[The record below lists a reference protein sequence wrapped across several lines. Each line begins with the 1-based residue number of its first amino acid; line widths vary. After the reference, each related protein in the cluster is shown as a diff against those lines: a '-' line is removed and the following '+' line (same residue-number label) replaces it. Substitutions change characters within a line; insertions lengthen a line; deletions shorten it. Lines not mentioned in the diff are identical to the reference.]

1 MSDQRVLREINR
13 LLDTI
18 DAWRHRGDTATAG
31 PGPAPQGGAGSPAP
45 APASPGAA
53 TPGPAT
59 EAHPAADIP
68 APPAEDIDARR
79 AALSELEEQVRGC
92 TLCPL
97 HEGRTNGVPG
107 IGVLD
112 PLVMV
117 IGEGPGAEEDRRG
130 LPFVGRAGQY
140 LDKWLAAIGLSRDRD
155 VYITNIVKCRPPGNR
170 DPQPNEIAACTP
182 YLRRQIDIIRPKT
195 ILAVGRF
202 AASWLTGQSES
213 LGKLRGRTFDFTGV
227 PVVVTY
233 HPSGV
238 LRNPEY
244 RRPVWDDL
252 RRLREIYSERGGAG
266 EGGGG
271 DSAGGAGDSRPG
283 AANPGAANP
292 GGPGGPANPGPG
304 SPGPDEA

>member
-1 MSDQRVLREINR
+1 MSDQRVLHELSR

-18 DAWRHRGDTATAG
+18 DAWRRRGAESS
-31 PGPAPQGGAGSPAP
+31 GPAAAPPGRGESPA
-45 APASPGAA
+45 
-53 TPGPAT
+53 TGPETSSA
-59 EAHPAADIP
+59 AADHLH
-68 APPAEDIDARR
+68 ARR
-79 AALSELEEQVRGC
+79 AARAELEEQVRAC
-92 TLCPL
+92 RLCPL
-97 HEGRTNGVPG
+97 HEGRTTGVPG
-107 IGVLD
+107 MGVLD

-117 IGEGPGAEEDRRG
+117 IGEGPGAEEDRQG

-170 DPQPNEIAACTP
+170 DPQTEEIEACTP
-182 YLRRQIDIIRPKT
+182 YLRRQIDIVRPKT

-202 AASWLTGQSES
+202 AASWLTGHSDS
-213 LGKLRGRTFDFTGV
+213 LGKLRGRTFDYRGV

-252 RRLREIYSERGGAG
+252 RRLREIYSENAGAGKGGGA
-266 EGGGG
+266 
-271 DSAGGAGDSRPG
+271 ARTGGAGDARPG
-283 AANPGAANP
+283 AANAAGAGDA
-292 GGPGGPANPGPG
+292 
-304 SPGPDEA
+304 GPDEA